1 MDPMA
6 LAGMLFVLVL
16 VAMVGGFI
24 LLIPISRRLGRVLDA
39 WLLEKRGR
47 VDTEELIQLRQA
59 VQTLEAEVSA
69 LAERQQF
76 TDRLLE
82 SRGREKKDG

>member
-1 MDPMA
+1 MEPMA

-16 VAMVGGFI
+16 IAMIGGFI

-39 WLLEKRGR
+39 WLLEKRGG
-47 VDTEELIQLRQA
+47 VNQEELIQLRQA
-59 VQTLEAEVSA
+59 VQSLEAEVTS

-82 SRGREKKDG
+82 SRSREKREG

>member
-16 VAMVGGFI
+16 IAMVGGFI

-47 VDTEELIQLRQA
+47 VDTDELIQLRQA

-82 SRGREKKDG
+82 SRSGEKRDG